1 MSLYELLPKCSRETN
16 EMILNKHKIA
26 STPIGYSPWFMF
38 IAVLFITCLITANIT
53 AVKLVEV
60 FGFVLPAG
68 IIIFPISYIFGDIL
82 TEVYGYR
89 QARRVIWLGFFCN
102 LIAVVAIWI
111 GQVLPPASF
120 WDAQKAYE
128 RILGYTPRLLVASFL
143 AYLVGEFANSFVLAK
158 MKIATKGRWL
168 WTRTIGS
175 TLVGE
180 GLDSLVFMTLAFV
193 GTIPIVA
200 LALAILTQWVVKSAY
215 EAAVT
220 PLTYIVVNFLKRKEG
235 MDVFDYNMRF
245 NPFLFGE

>member
-1 MSLYELLPKCSRETN
+1 MLQDQSTIDGKTN
-16 EMILNKHKIA
+16 
-26 STPIGYSPWFMF
+26 YSIWFVF
-38 IAVLFITCLITANIT
+38 IVAIFISCLITANIA

-68 IIIFPISYIFGDIL
+68 TIIFPISYIFGDVL

-102 LIAVVAIWI
+102 FIVVVVLWV

-120 WDAQKAYE
+120 WDGQKAYE
-128 RILGYTPRLLVASFL
+128 RILGYTPRLLAASFL

-158 MKIATKGRWL
+158 MKMATKGRWL

-193 GTIPIVA
+193 GTIPGAA
-200 LALAILTQWVVKSAY
+200 LFLAILTQWLVKSAY

-235 MDVFDYNMRF
+235 VDVFDYDTKF
-245 NPFLFGE
+245 NPLLLGE